1 MFEYCVENHEIVVS
15 AEILKEIE
23 RALVRKVGVPR
34 SVVRDIIE
42 YVRSEA
48 EEVSGLPVPR
58 GICRDASDLAVLGAA
73 VAGNCRYIITGDIDL
88 LSVREYRGVGT
99 ISPRAF
105 WEKMKRGKGRR

>member
-1 MFEYCVENHEIVVS
+1 MFEYCVENHEIIVS

-23 RALVRKVGVPR
+23 RALVRKVRVPH
-34 SVVRDIIE
+34 SVVRDILG
-42 YVRSEA
+42 YVRREA

-58 GICRDASDLAVLGAA
+58 EICRDAGDLAVLGAA

-88 LSVREYRGVGT
+88 LSVREYRGVGI

-105 WEKMKRGKGRR
+105 WEKMNRGQGRR